1 MFRNLRSVAFVTG
14 TLLALSGAVVAAEA
28 ASPVKRLGRTVVQRK
43 DDKVKAILS
52 WRFANQTFGK
62 EPWMLLELAFASEGS
77 SVELNREDV
86 SLVLPGGERV
96 PLPGQRRLAEG
107 LGDVQWLLQRASVSR
122 DPLTGYFSHQTYQ
135 QRLPFF
141 TWTGGPVVLDEISGG
156 PSMLTIGDLFFEAPT
171 GSWKPGT
178 YALALKNR
186 TMDVELPFSLP
197 ADVPEKESKEKD
209 PKAVTW

>member
-1 MFRNLRSVAFVTG
+1 MPRIRPATA
-14 TLLALSGAVVAAEA
+14 LLAILAFGGPLLSAEPP
-28 ASPVKRLGRTVVQRK
+28 SPVRRLGKTVVQHK
-43 DDKVKAILS
+43 DDRVNAILS
-52 WRFANQTFGK
+52 WRFANQTFEK

-86 SLVLPGGERV
+86 SLLLPGGERI

-107 LGDVQWLLQRASVSR
+107 LGDVHWLLQRASVSR
-122 DPLTGYFSHQTYQ
+122 DPLTGYFPRPTYE

-141 TWTGGPVVLDEISGG
+141 TWTGGPVVLDEIGGG

-171 GSWKPGT
+171 GAWKPGR
-178 YALALKNR
+178 YVLVLKNK
-186 TMDVELPFSLP
+186 TMDVELPFRFP
-197 ADVPEKESKEKD
+197 ADVPEKEGKGKD